1 MTAPRLTLT
10 AAPVLGGLAFILVA
24 GSTPLAAQSLSERAK
39 CGVFFDK
46 WNVQGA
52 PAGTLAMAGLGHEM
66 LAANDCIGQ
75 NNPAGACAHYR
86 KIEAALGM
94 MGPTVAADI
103 GANIKDRLR
112 QLNCR

>member
-1 MTAPRLTLT
+1 MTARRLTRK
-10 AAPVLGGLAFILVA
+10 AAPVVGGLAFIIAA

-46 WNVQGA
+46 WNVKGA
-52 PAGTLAMAGLGHEM
+52 PASTLAMAGLGHEV
-66 LAANDCIGQ
+66 LAANDCISQ

-94 MGPTVAADI
+94 MGPTVAADV

-112 QLNCR
+112 QLDCR